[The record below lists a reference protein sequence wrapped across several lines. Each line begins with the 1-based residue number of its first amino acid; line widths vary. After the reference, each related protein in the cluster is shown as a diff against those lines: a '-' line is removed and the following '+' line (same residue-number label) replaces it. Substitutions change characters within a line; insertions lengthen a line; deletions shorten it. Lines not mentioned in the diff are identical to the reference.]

1 MQFKMNEITI
11 PDTPSF
17 NYEELKSG
25 LLEKASKYETMVY
38 GEDQIKDAKAD
49 RSALNKLKKALND
62 ERIRQE
68 RAYMQPFDE
77 FKAQVN
83 EIIGIIDKPIS
94 VIDKQIK
101 DYEEQQ
107 KEEKLEKIKEIWHE
121 FLSADKV
128 PEGITFNQINDPK
141 WLNAS
146 VSMKKVK
153 EAMEENLNQIADD
166 MKTLEKLPEFSFE
179 AVEVYKQTLD
189 MNKAISEG
197 QRLADIQ
204 KRKAEAEAKAA
215 AENEVRM
222 AEGRPTITPDNFM
235 QPVEPEPEQHCQPEG
250 QWLRFEAFLNVDQ
263 AGKLKKFFET
273 NNISFR
279 AI

>member
-121 FLSADKV
+121 FLSVDKV

-166 MKTLEKLPEFSFE
+166 MKTLENLPEFSFE

-204 KRKAEAEAKAA
+204 KRKAEAEAEKVKATEEQPKVVA
-215 AENEVRM
+215 VANVDGQKVPLAEYPVE
-222 AEGRPTITPDNFM
+222 TPD
-235 QPVEPEPEQHCQPEG
+235 G
-250 QWLRFEAFLNVDQ
+250 QWLRFEAFLNVNQ
-263 AGKLKKFFET
+263 AMKLKEFFET